1 MCEAEIDEEVAKELI
16 KCGVSPKKVEGLV
29 SKRTGKTFSAWLV
42 VDPDEARVVFDFG
55 KEKPQPRQKQSN
67 TSPARSSS
75 SPVPPPPGDNDDDD
89 PFAEIIL

>member
-67 TSPARSSS
+67 TGATRSNPPAASPE
-75 SPVPPPPGDNDDDD
+75 PGTDEGED
-89 PFAEIIL
+89 PFAEIL